1 VNGLDTPKKLLSS
14 IEDIE
19 RFVDRYSLGR
29 DRGEGSKH
37 FLRIKIPNGMLT
49 ADQFRR
55 IAHLAEKYGRGYA
68 EITDRQDIQLHWI
81 EPEDAM
87 SLFTQLEE
95 IGFTTDKCGQGYPGA
110 RYGDVR
116 NIVGCPV
123 AGVDKFE
130 LIDTSPIVKQLN
142 EFFTGNKDF
151 LDLPRKFKI
160 SVSGCSINC
169 TNPEVN
175 DLSFVA
181 LRKLTGEV
189 GFVALVGGTVGVA
202 PKLAQPLGVF
212 IEPDD
217 VVDVTKAIVEVYR
230 DYGSREIKVK
240 ARFRWLV
247 EEWGIEKLRRIIEE
261 KIEKTLEAH
270 NLDYLPTSGGEH
282 IGVQPQ
288 RQEGYTYISIPI
300 VGGMLSRDKMLN
312 IAEVAEKYASGDLR
326 LSPSQNIII
335 INIPREH
342 VNSVIDKLERIGFS
356 MKGSL
361 LKWTTIACAGNF
373 CGKSPDHPKKR
384 AVEIVDYL
392 EKRFG
397 ETLRNSSLRIHIS
410 GCPNGCGRHLTADI
424 GLQAVQLTVEGRPK
438 QGYNIYLG
446 GGLGPKASLGRL
458 TERGV
463 GTEDVKYTIE
473 NLLLAYAKEETNF
486 RSFREF
492 CDRHTVEEL
501 KFLMNP
507 SPKSE
512 E

>member
-1 VNGLDTPKKLLSS
+1 VNALRSPENTIALST
-14 IEDIE
+14 EDVE
-19 RFVDRYSLGR
+19 KFVDRYSLGR
-29 DRGEGSKH
+29 DSGEGSTH

-49 ADQFRR
+49 AEQFRR
-55 IAHLAEKYGRGYA
+55 IGQLAERYGRGYA

-81 EPEDAM
+81 ESEDA
-87 SLFTQLEE
+87 LEIFTKLKE

-116 NIVGCPV
+116 NMVGCPV

-130 LIDTSPIVKQLN
+130 LIDASPIVKQLN
-142 EFFTGNKDF
+142 QFFTGNRDF

-160 SVSGCSINC
+160 SVSGCSLNC

-181 LRKLTGEV
+181 LRKRTGKI
-189 GFVALVGGTVGVA
+189 GFVVLVGGTVGVA

-217 VVDVTKAIVEVYR
+217 VVDVAKAVVEVYR

-247 EEWGIEKLRRIIEE
+247 EEWGIEKLRRTVEE
-261 KIEKTLEAH
+261 KIKKTLEAH

-288 RQEGYTYISIPI
+288 RQKEYSYISIPI
-300 VGGMLSRDKMLN
+300 LGGILSNDKILE
-312 IAEVAEKYASGDLR
+312 IAETAEKYGTGDLR
-326 LSPSQNIII
+326 LSPSQNVVI
-335 INIPREH
+335 INIPNNH
-342 VNSVIDKLERIGFS
+342 VSLILDRLEQTGLQVR
-356 MKGSL
+356 GSAL
-361 LKWTTIACAGNF
+361 RWTTIACAGNF
-373 CGKSPDHPKKR
+373 CGKSPDNPKKR

-410 GCPNGCGRHLTADI
+410 GCPNGCGRHLIADV

-446 GGLGPKASLGRL
+446 GGLGLKASLGRL

-463 GTEDVKYTIE
+463 GVEDVKYIIE
-473 NLLLAYAKEETNF
+473 NLLLAYTKEKTSF

-492 CDRHTVEEL
+492 CDTHTVEEL
-501 KFLMNP
+501 KFLMN
-507 SPKSE
+507 SSQE
-512 E
+512 